1 MGHMLV
7 DLLIFAATGV
17 VAGVMA
23 GLFGV
28 GGGLTIVPILAVL
41 MPTLGVPPAVVMQVA
56 IGTSLGVISFTS
68 LSSARAHQRRG
79 GVDWRVLFGLA
90 PGLMIGAVMGA
101 QIADLLSGDALR
113 NIVGFGALAIAAQ
126 MALVTPKPV
135 APDARPPSRL
145 ELGLAG
151 TVIGAAAALI
161 GIGGGS
167 LNVPYLNLRGVP
179 IHQAV
184 GTSAAAG
191 IPIAWAGALGF
202 VWAGWGTVG
211 VPGPAL
217 GYLSLPALAGIGLF
231 SVLTAPLG
239 VRMAHAASPRVL
251 KRAFALLLVGIG
263 LYLLLGTGTSQ
274 PAS

>member
-1 MGHMLV
+1 MR
-7 DLLIFAATGV
+7 I
-17 VAGVMA
+17 
-23 GLFGV
+23 
-28 GGGLTIVPILAVL
+28 AVL
-41 MPTLGVPPAVVMQVA
+41 
-56 IGTSLGVISFTS
+56 
-68 LSSARAHQRRG
+68 
-79 GVDWRVLFGLA
+79 
-90 PGLMIGAVMGA
+90 GAGVMGA

-184 GTSAAAG
+184 GTSAAASPAVSSRSKPMPRSAA
-191 IPIAWAGALGF
+191 IAPRPISVAAGSGCGAA
-202 VWAGWGTVG
+202 VDSSHSA
-211 VPGPAL
+211 
-217 GYLSLPALAGIGLF
+217 S
-231 SVLTAPLG
+231 G
-239 VRMAHAASPRVL
+239 VRDNHR
-251 KRAFALLLVGIG
+251 
-263 LYLLLGTGTSQ
+263 
-274 PAS
+274 PASAPRARATA